1 MRTLFRTILLSFS
14 LCLLSIGGV
23 SHAKTIYIN
32 PEKELVLQFQTEGAR
47 YVLSGDINLNGEI
60 IVLPAKAALIFN
72 HGVVNNGRIKG
83 CANRIQ
89 FDSPFLG
96 SDIVVE
102 GCFIKEKILYSVNI
116 LAVHNYDDN
125 SIHNLF
131 NLAKPGT
138 KIKIKGNGATSIQY
152 WGVESDNFEQKE
164 NNAYNQFIKDKL
176 SDYYELDNKW
186 GLAYGRSFDESL
198 TQEERDKAVQEDR
211 ELHQQLEALR
221 KEKYNAAILDFM
233 KDRPFCKRMI
243 DELMMIATYDKKPAI
258 IEKAREI
265 FKKVPQEAMNIPLVL
280 DTKAKLYAQKVKIGE
295 QMKDFTLFD
304 REGSKHQL
312 SDFKGKYTI
321 LEFTFVGCGGCVFI
335 KPFLEEFYKR
345 NKDKAEVI
353 AIYKD
358 TKENWMKEGQEH
370 KVSYHEWSDP
380 TFASEPVAAYDIKAY
395 PTFVIIDPNGKILDI
410 KTGGDGLLKAL
421 EYIPDAE
428 VEKKYKEALK
438 S

>member
-1 MRTLFRTILLSFS
+1 MKRKIITSLFALCAIASQAQNTQNSSSAPLDSIIIEGVVTNIPDGTHFPLMQEGANSMQETILKDGKFRIAVLPQQEEVTYALIHGDSF
-14 LCLLSIGGV
+14 LSI
-23 SHAKTIYIN
+23 Y
-32 PEKELVLQFQTEGAR
+32 
-47 YVLSGDINLNGEI
+47 
-60 IVLPAKAALIFN
+60 
-72 HGVVNNGRIKG
+72 
-83 CANRIQ
+83 
-89 FDSPFLG
+89 
-96 SDIVVE
+96 
-102 GCFIKEKILYSVNI
+102 
-116 LAVHNYDDN
+116 
-125 SIHNLF
+125 
-131 NLAKPGT
+131 AKPGM
-138 KIKIKGNGATSIQY
+138 KIKIKGDGATSVTY
-152 WGVESDNFEQKE
+152 WDIESNHFDQKE
-164 NNAYNQFIKDKL
+164 NNAYNQFVKDKL
-176 SDYYELDNKW
+176 PDYYELDNK
-186 GLAYGRSFDESL
+186 LRLVSGRRFDNSL
-198 TQEERDKAVQEDR
+198 TQEERDKAIQETR
-211 ELHQQLEALR
+211 KLHQQLEALR

-233 KDRPFCKRMI
+233 KDRPFSKRMI
-243 DELMMIATYDKKPAI
+243 DDLDMIAIYDHTPAI
-258 IEKAREI
+258 VEKAREI

-358 TKENWMKEGQEH
+358 TKENWIKEGQEH

-410 KTGGDGLLKAL
+410 KTGGDGLLKDL
-421 EYIPDAE
+421 EYIPDAK
-428 VEKKYKEALK
+428 VEKKLKEAHK

>member
-1 MRTLFRTILLSFS
+1 MKRKIITSLFALCAIASQAQNTKNSSSAPLDSIIIEGVVTNIADGTHFPLVQEGTNSMQETIL
-14 LCLLSIGGV
+14 
-23 SHAKTIYIN
+23 K
-32 PEKELVLQFQTEGAR
+32 
-47 YVLSGDINLNGEI
+47 DGEFRI
-60 IVLPAKAALIFN
+60 AVLPQQEEETYALI
-72 HGVVNNGRIKG
+72 HGN
-83 CANRIQ
+83 C
-89 FDSPFLG
+89 
-96 SDIVVE
+96 
-102 GCFIKEKILYSVNI
+102 ILWLY
-116 LAVHNYDDN
+116 
-125 SIHNLF
+125 
-131 NLAKPGT
+131 AKPGT

-152 WGVESDNFEQKE
+152 WGVESDNFDQKE

-233 KDRPFCKRMI
+233 KDRPFSKRMI
-243 DELMMIATYDKKPAI
+243 EDLHMIVLYDHTPAI
-258 IEKAREI
+258 VEKAREI
-265 FKKVPQEAMNIPLVL
+265 FKKTPQEYRDDIHVAEIKTRL
-280 DTKAKLYAQKVKIGE
+280 DVDKAKIGE

-304 REGSKHQL
+304 REGNKHQL
-312 SDFKGKYTI
+312 SEFKGKYTI
-321 LEFTFVGCGGCVFI
+321 LEFTFVGCGACKFI
-335 KPFLEEFYKR
+335 KPFVEEFYKR

-353 AIYKD
+353 AIYHDWKSS
-358 TKENWMKEGQEH
+358 WIKEGQEH
-370 KVSYHEWSDP
+370 KVSYHEWNDNTRSE
-380 TFASEPVAAYDIKAY
+380 EPVAAYDIKGY

-410 KTGGDGLLKAL
+410 MPSPDGLLKAL

>member
-1 MRTLFRTILLSFS
+1 MKRKIITSLFALCAIASQAQNTQNSSSAPLDSIIIEGVVTNIADGTHFPLVQEGTNSMQETILKDGKFR
-14 LCLLSIGGV
+14 I
-23 SHAKTIYIN
+23 A
-32 PEKELVLQFQTEGAR
+32 
-47 YVLSGDINLNGEI
+47 
-60 IVLPAKAALIFN
+60 VLPQQEEETYALI
-72 HGVVNNGRIKG
+72 HGN
-83 CANRIQ
+83 C
-89 FDSPFLG
+89 
-96 SDIVVE
+96 
-102 GCFIKEKILYSVNI
+102 ILWLY
-116 LAVHNYDDN
+116 
-125 SIHNLF
+125 
-131 NLAKPGT
+131 AKPGT

-152 WGVESDNFEQKE
+152 WGVESDNFDQKE

-265 FKKVPQEAMNIPLVL
+265 FKKTPQEVMNVPLVL
-280 DTKAKLYAQKVKIGE
+280 DTKAKLYAEKVKIGE

-304 REGSKHQL
+304 RELKTHQL
-312 SDFKGKYTI
+312 SEFKGKYTI
-321 LEFTFVGCGGCVFI
+321 LEFTFRGCGGCIFV

-345 NKDKAEVI
+345 NKDKAEII
-353 AIYKD
+353 AIYRD
-358 TKENWMKEGQEH
+358 TKENWIKEGQEH

-380 TFASEPVAAYDIKAY
+380 TQATEPVADYDVYAF
-395 PTFVIIDPNGKILDI
+395 PTFVIIDPNGKILDKKEGASGFYEII
-410 KTGGDGLLKAL
+410 KK
-421 EYIPDAE
+421 YIPDAE
-428 VEKKYKEALK
+428 FEKKLKETLN